1 MPASL
6 GITEPARVPGAS
18 PARRLAGHPRE
29 FLIRTQGFGP
39 ALLVAAVLLFI
50 VGPGLVAYQGN
61 PTGFVRFGQK
71 WVRDTHPPAGAVID
85 TKTGYDGQ
93 YFWALARDP
102 LLLHHST
109 VAGFHDAGF
118 RLQRIAYPALA
129 YALAAGQESALPWTL
144 LGLNVIVVISLTLAF
159 SAYARRRG
167 WSGWWGLAVGL
178 LPGLQFATM
187 GDMSDALAV
196 ALMLGGLMA
205 WQSQRRWLAAGL
217 LAVAALAREPMLL
230 AVAAVAVDAGARW
243 YPCRSEPGALRRA
256 VRNAWPV
263 VVGPAGLYLAW
274 QGYVHLRHG
283 IGTSAP
289 GTALSAPFTGLFDE
303 AQRAFA
309 GNLNAAS
316 VWDLVYLGLI
326 VGGIGTAFVLLR
338 RGITAPA
345 VAALL
350 FGLVLLILTFGNDW
364 SYTRLSAPLFAAL
377 LLGGLE
383 RRTPAAIAI
392 CSAVAAMGALVPFVL
407 A

>member
-18 PARRLAGHPRE
+18 PARRLAVRPRE
-29 FLIRTQGFGP
+29 FLTRTQAFGP
-39 ALLVAAVLLFI
+39 ALLVAVVLLFI
-50 VGPGLVAYQGN
+50 VGPGLVAYGGN
-61 PTGFVRFGQK
+61 PTGFVRFGQE

-109 VAGFHDAGF
+109 IAGFHDAGF

-144 LGLNVIVVISLTLAF
+144 LGLNVIVVVSITLAF

-167 WSGWWGLAVGL
+167 WSGWWGLVVGL

-205 WQSQRRWLAAGL
+205 WQSGRRWYAAGL

-230 AVAAVAVDAGARW
+230 AVAAIAVDAGARW
-243 YPCRSEPGALRRA
+243 YPRRSQPGALGRA
-256 VRNAWPV
+256 IRTVWPV
-263 VVGPAGLYLAW
+263 VVGPTALYLAW

-283 IGTSAP
+283 TGTSAP
-289 GTALSAPFTGLFDE
+289 GTAFQAPFTGLFDE
-303 AQRAFA
+303 AQRALA
-309 GNLNAAS
+309 GNLNAAG
-316 VWDLVYLGLI
+316 VWDLAYLALI
-326 VGGIGTAFVLLR
+326 VGGIATAFVLLR

-350 FGLVLLILTFGNDW
+350 FGLVLLVLTFGNDW

-383 RRTPAAIAI
+383 RRTPPAIAV
-392 CSAVAAMGALVPFVL
+392 CSAVGALGALVPFVL

>member
-6 GITEPARVPGAS
+6 GITEPARLVGAP
-18 PARRLAGHPRE
+18 PARRLAVHPRE
-29 FLIRTQGFGP
+29 FLIRTQAFGP
-39 ALLVAAVLLFI
+39 ALIVATVLLFI
-50 VGPGLVAYQGN
+50 IGPGLVTYRGN
-61 PTGFVRFGQK
+61 PTGFVRFGQE

-102 LLLHHST
+102 LLLQRRT
-109 VAGFHDAGF
+109 IAGFHDAGF

-144 LGLNVIVVISLTLAF
+144 LGLNVVVVIAITVAF
-159 SAYARRRG
+159 SVYARRRG

-205 WQSQRRWLAAGL
+205 WQCQRRWFAMGL
-217 LAVAALAREPMLL
+217 LAGAALAREPMLL

-243 YPCRSEPGALRRA
+243 YPRRGEPGALRRA
-256 VRNAWPV
+256 VRNAGPV
-263 VVGPAGLYLAW
+263 VVGPTALYLAW
-274 QGYVHLRHG
+274 QAYVHLRHG
-283 IGTSAP
+283 TGTSAP
-289 GTALSAPFTGLFDE
+289 GTAFASPLTGLFNE
-303 AQRAFA
+303 AQRALA

-316 VWDLVYLGLI
+316 VWDLAYLALI
-326 VGGIGTAFVLLR
+326 VAGIGTALLLMR

-345 VAALL
+345 VAAVL
-350 FGLVLLILTFGNDW
+350 FGLVLLFLTFGNDW

-383 RRTPAAIAI
+383 RRTPPALAA
-392 CSAVAAMGALVPFVL
+392 CSAVAALGALVPFVL